1 MVSRIRIVLVVSAI
15 VVLTGCC
22 DTQRTVICPDN
33 TIHITGQVEAYYCGV
48 CDMWNNSGV
57 DPRYTVWTGKKATV
71 SFVRLSG
78 LSYTFE
84 TDDSSGF
91 DILLDPGPYWVVVN
105 TAHTRPDTFQNVY
118 VARDTSL
125 PLRIVYDYTLT
136 DSIDFVFFYPGDTFT
151 EQTERD
157 YINGVTDLISHVMIA
172 PNWAVRTVTES
183 QYSDWTIV
191 RYRIPVF
198 NPYPV
203 WQVYDV
209 VKEIL
214 LEHPDDFPYLYVD
227 PGFYVCMDRTGHAD
241 HNPPTITHSHLKNS
255 GMVPLSMSIPTP

>member
-1 MVSRIRIVLVVSAI
+1 MASRIKIVLVICAI
-15 VVLTGCC
+15 VALTGCG

-33 TIHITGQVEAYYCGV
+33 TIHVTGQVEAYYCNV
-48 CDMWNNSGV
+48 CDLWNNSGV
-57 DPRYTVWTGKKATV
+57 DPRYTVWTGKKATIT
-71 SFVRLSG
+71 FMRLSG

-136 DSIDFVFFYPGDTFT
+136 DSIDFVFSYPGDTFT
-151 EQTERD
+151 EQTERN
-157 YINGVTDLISHVMIA
+157 YINECNGRVGLMIA
-172 PNWAVRTVTES
+172 PNWAVRTVTEF
-183 QYSDWTIV
+183 QHLDWIVV

-203 WQVYDV
+203 WQVYDA
-209 VKEIL
+209 VKEVL
-214 LEHPDDFPYLYVD
+214 REYPDDFPYLSVD
-227 PGFYVCMDRTGHAD
+227 PGFYVCLRRTGRAD
-241 HNPPTITHSHLKNS
+241 HYPPTVTHSHLKNS